1 MSALLTAITR
11 DDVASYVNS
20 VFIVYIII
28 IFVWVLASWVPR
40 MPNNRALRAVLD
52 FVNQVTLPYISVF
65 RRVLPPIGPLDLS
78 PIVAVIVLVIARRVV
93 VGLIAG

>member
-40 MPNNRALRAVLD
+40 MPYNRALRAVLD